1 MKVSVVGFW
10 HLGSVI
16 ASCLAEAGHH
26 VTGIDFDKENVT
38 QLKKGKAPL
47 FEPGLEALIQKGIRN
62 KKLRFS
68 TDPSQIK
75 HSEVVWIAFDT
86 PVNSNDIADVDLVK
100 RHVKTLFPHISQ
112 NSVVLV
118 SSQVPVGTTGALAAD
133 YRKQHPDK
141 NVTFACSPENLRLG
155 KAIEVFTKPD
165 RIILGIESE
174 SSKKSLTE
182 LLSAFTEKL
191 IWMSIPS
198 AELTKHSINAFL
210 ALSVTF
216 INEIATLGEAV
227 GADAKEVEQGLK
239 SEMRI
244 GERAYLSPGAPF
256 AGGTLAR
263 DLIFLE
269 KIGKSKK
276 LPTNLFT
283 AVLASNNA
291 HKLWASRTLEK
302 ILGKLKGK
310 KVSIWGLT
318 YKPDTST
325 LRKSES
331 VELCKWLS
339 SKGVDVQA
347 YDPAIKILPK
357 ELKHIIKLS
366 YDPIEALHHSDALV
380 IATSWPIFRT
390 IQSHTLSEHMN
401 TPNVV
406 DPNRFLKNTLGS
418 DIKIRY
424 SAVGKIAL

>member
-16 ASCLAEAGHH
+16 ASCLADAGHQ
-26 VTGIDFDKENVT
+26 VTGIDFDKANIS
-38 QLKKGKAPL
+38 QLKKGKPPI
-47 FEPGLEALIQKGIRN
+47 FEPGLDDLIEKGIKNR
-62 KKLRFS
+62 KLKFT
-68 TDPSQIK
+68 TDITEIK
-75 HSEVVWIAFDT
+75 NSEIIWIAFDT
-86 PVNSNDIADVDLVK
+86 PVNSNDVADVDSVK
-100 RHVKTLFPHISQ
+100 KRVKQLFPYISK
-112 NSVVLV
+112 NSIVLI
-118 SSQVPVGTTGALAAD
+118 SSQVPVGTTSSLAVD
-133 YRKQHPDK
+133 YRKRYPNK

-182 LLSAFTEKL
+182 LLSPFTDKL

-269 KIGKSKK
+269 KIGKTKK

-302 ILGKLKGK
+302 LLGKLKGK
-310 KVSIWGLT
+310 TVSIWGLT

-331 VELCKWLS
+331 VELCKWLHN
-339 SKGVDVQA
+339 KGVIVKA
-347 YDPAIKILPK
+347 FDPAIKVLPK
-357 ELKHIIKLS
+357 ELKNK
-366 YDPIEALHHSDALV
+366 IELYQNPTDTLNHSDALV

-390 IQSHTLSEHMN
+390 IQPETLVDHMH
-401 TPNVV
+401 TPNVI
-406 DPNRFLKNTLGS
+406 DPNRFLRNSLGS
-418 DIKIRY
+418 HENIRY
-424 SAVGKIAL
+424 SAVGKITL

>member
-26 VTGIDFDKENVT
+26 VTGIDFDRDT
-38 QLKKGKAPL
+38 IAHLKKGKAPL
-47 FEPGLEALIQKGIRN
+47 FEPGLEALIQKGIKS
-62 KKLRFS
+62 KKLKFT
-68 TDPSQIK
+68 TDASQIK
-75 HSEVVWIAFDT
+75 HSEIIWIAFDT
-86 PVNSNDIADVDLVK
+86 PVNSNDVADVDLVK
-100 RHVKTLFPHISQ
+100 RHVKALFPHIGK
-112 NSVVLV
+112 NTIVLI
-118 SSQVPVGTTGALAAD
+118 SSQVPVGTTSALAVD
-133 YRKQHPDK
+133 YRKKYPNK

-174 SSKKSLTE
+174 SSKKNLTQ
-182 LLSAFTEKL
+182 LLTPFTEKL

-269 KIGKSKK
+269 KIGKVKK

-291 HKLWASRTLEK
+291 HKLWGSRAVEK

-310 KVSIWGLT
+310 KVSVWGLT

-339 SKGVDVQA
+339 GKGVSVSA
-347 YDPAIKILPK
+347 YDPAIKVLPK
-357 ELKHIIKLS
+357 ELKNIIKLEQNAV
-366 YDPIEALHHSDALV
+366 DTLQNSDALV

-390 IQSHTLSEHMN
+390 IQAETLIEHMR
-401 TPNVV
+401 TPNVI
-406 DPNRFLKNTLGS
+406 DPNRFLRNTLGCNPN
-418 DIKIRY
+418 IRY
-424 SAVGKIAL
+424 SAVGKIIL

>member
-26 VTGIDFDKENVT
+26 VTGIDFDTKNIT

-47 FEPGLEALIQKGIRN
+47 FEPGLEALIQKGIKN
-62 KKLRFS
+62 KKLKFT
-68 TDPSQIK
+68 TDASQIK
-75 HSEVVWIAFDT
+75 HSEIIWIAFDT
-86 PVNSNDIADVDLVK
+86 PVNSNDVADVDLVK
-100 RHVKTLFPHISQ
+100 RHVKKLFPHIAK
-112 NSVVLV
+112 NSIVLI
-118 SSQVPVGTTGALAAD
+118 SSQVPVGTTSALAAD
-133 YRKQHPDK
+133 YRKKFPNN
-141 NVTFACSPENLRLG
+141 NVMFACSPENLRLG

-174 SSKKSLTE
+174 SSKKGLTQ
-182 LLSAFTEKL
+182 LLSAFTDKL

-216 INEIATLGEAV
+216 INEIATLGESV

-269 KIGKSKK
+269 KIGRSKK
-276 LPTNLFT
+276 LPTNLFS

-302 ILGKLKGK
+302 VLGKLKGK
-310 KVSIWGLT
+310 KVSVWGLT

-331 VELCKWLS
+331 VELCKLLA
-339 SKGVDVQA
+339 SKGVQISA

-357 ELKHIIKLS
+357 ELNRCIKLEQN
-366 YDPIEALHHSDALV
+366 PIDTLKNSDALV
-380 IATSWPIFRT
+380 ISTSWPTFRT
-390 IQSHTLSEHMN
+390 IQAESLIEHMR
-401 TPNVV
+401 TPNVI
-406 DPNRFLKNTLGS
+406 DPNRFLRNSLGMHT
-418 DIKIRY
+418 KIRY
-424 SAVGKIAL
+424 SAVGKIIL